1 LPSERNRS
9 ILRGIMAAVVI
20 GLTIAYPVQIFR
32 GKIQDSKR
40 LKGDDIAL
48 VAFGTLVCALLL
60 RPQILERLTSFE
72 VLGLKMSLDKVKEEQ
87 QKQARELAGIRFVIP
102 LLIPD
107 LELAHLR
114 NMLAGATNAYKGSAI
129 LRDELMHLRS
139 IGLIQRA
146 GNRGIRDVPKD
157 GSIFDLADYVKLTD
171 SGREWLQRISAMDA
185 VSGMESQG

>member
-1 LPSERNRS
+1 
-9 ILRGIMAAVVI
+9 MAAVVI